1 MANDQVSP
9 QQGPS
14 IDPQSLQT
22 MFGGQPQA
30 QAQPSALPPTS
41 PVQAPDGPPTAQ
53 SMMQAVSDDPTQQYV
68 RGAMSNV
75 LAGQGQF
82 QQQQQG
88 LMDQLKSVPYAQTGP
103 HFGKFDSSTGEYKH
117 AGILHNIGQALLMAA
132 EMTRPGQALEGAVYG
147 PGVSQRAQK
156 ISNITGQL
164 EQSRQQEEAAEKPLQ
179 PLAQFGGRA
188 YGGAA
193 GVARETQKSA
203 VGMAAIQQHADAV
216 KQNAQNVIARLK
228 TETDINAATN
238 TMRQLIQNSK
248 NQVLEDLGNKGFDV
262 KLYDTDADNMVR
274 LQIGNMLADP
284 SLQKTNP
291 LLSRAAAALGFNIP
305 TPSEPGAQAPA
316 GYNPPPKPNI
326 PGAGGTPGGQKSAA
340 PQRPQ
345 GVPANAVWNPKVR
358 RWQVK

>member
-1 MANDQVSP
+1 MANDQVAP
-9 QQGPS
+9 PQGPQV
-14 IDPQSLQT
+14 DPQTALPTS
-22 MFGGQPQA
+22 MFGG
-30 QAQPSALPPTS
+30 TS
-41 PVQAPDGPPTAQ
+41 PVQTPNAQ
-53 SMMQAVSDDPTQQYV
+53 NMMQAVSDDPTQQYV

-75 LAGQGQF
+75 LAGQSQF

-103 HFGKFDSSTGEYKH
+103 HFGKFDPSSGEYKH

-132 EMTRPGQALEGAVYG
+132 EMTKPGQALEGAVYG
-147 PGVSQRAQK
+147 SGMAQRAEK

-193 GVARETQKSA
+193 GIGRADI
-203 VGMAAIQQHADAV
+203 MHDAAMQNIQQHADAV
-216 KQNAQNVIARLK
+216 QQNARNVFARLK

-238 TMRQLIQNSK
+238 SVRQLIQDSK
-248 NQVLEDLGNKGFDV
+248 NKVLEDLGNKGFDV

-274 LQIGNMLADP
+274 LQLGNMLADP
-284 SLQKTNP
+284 TLQKTNP
-291 LLSRAAAALGFNIP
+291 LLSRAAAALGINIP
-305 TPSEPGAQAPA
+305 APQEPGGQAPA

-326 PGAGGTPGGQKSAA
+326 PGATSAKPAGKGSA
-340 PQRPQ
+340 PQRPA
-345 GVPANAVWNPKVR
+345 GVPANAVWNPQVK
-358 RWQVK
+358 RWQLPK